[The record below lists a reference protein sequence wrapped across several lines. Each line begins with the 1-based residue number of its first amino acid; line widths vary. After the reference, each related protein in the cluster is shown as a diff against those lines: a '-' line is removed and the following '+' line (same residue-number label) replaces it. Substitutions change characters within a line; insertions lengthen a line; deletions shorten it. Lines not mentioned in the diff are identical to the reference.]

1 MNRITITCPACGRSG
16 AVDEGAVPARPMR
29 LKCPQCQGTFT
40 FTKGAG
46 VPPTASGSS
55 ATPAAPQRAR
65 VPPQKPGGGRQT
77 SAPSAKAPPPAR
89 DRRKLL
95 AAGGALAC
103 GAVVLV
109 ASSISVFKLAPIAAE
124 KLLIAALFS
133 KVPPVQRVA
142 IRALR
147 DHPTKHAAIA
157 LVAFI
162 NLKNLQEMPDPKKP
176 DTPEDQ
182 ARRRE
187 RRVRDLA
194 LAERATETLCLLTG
208 QSLGTYFKREASG
221 YSWGSLSE
229 DKWPT
234 VLRQVDAWALQT
246 FGTGELPLFNLGL
259 PGALPQPA
267 EAPGGGTAR

>member
-16 AVDEGAVPARPMR
+16 AVDEGAVPDRPMR

-40 FTKGAG
+40 FTKGTG
-46 VPPTASGSS
+46 VPPTASGTS
-55 ATPAAPQRAR
+55 AAPAAPQRTK
-65 VPPQKPGGGRQT
+65 VPPPKSGGGRPT
-77 SAPSAKAPPPAR
+77 SAPTAKAPPPAR
-89 DRRKLL
+89 ARRKLVVV
-95 AAGGALAC
+95 GCALAC
-103 GAVVLV
+103 SAVALGAAGVY
-109 ASSISVFKLAPIAAE
+109 AFKLSPIVAE

-147 DHPTKHAAIA
+147 DFPTKHAAIA

-162 NLKNLQEMPDPKKP
+162 NLKNLQEMEDPKKP
-176 DTPEDQ
+176 WTPEEK

-208 QSLGTYFKREASG
+208 QSFGTYFKREPYG
-221 YSWGSLSE
+221 YSWGSLRE
-229 DKWPT
+229 DKWLT
-234 VLRQVDAWALQT
+234 VLWQIDRWALQT
-246 FGTGELPLFNLGL
+246 FGPGELPLLNLGL
-259 PGALPQPA
+259 PGAPPQPA
-267 EAPGGGTAR
+267 ETPGGGEAR

>member
-1 MNRITITCPACGRSG
+1 MTRITITCPACGRSG
-16 AVDEGAVPARPMR
+16 AVDERAVPDRPMR

-40 FTKGAG
+40 FTKGTG
-46 VPPTASGSS
+46 VPPTASGTS
-55 ATPAAPQRAR
+55 AAPAAPQRAR
-65 VPPQKPGGGRQT
+65 VPPPKPGGGRPA
-77 SAPSAKAPPPAR
+77 SAPTAKAPPPAR

-95 AAGGALAC
+95 VAMGALAGGAII
-103 GAVVLV
+103 LV
-109 ASSISVFKLAPIAAE
+109 ASSIYAFKLAPIAAE

-133 KVPPVQRVA
+133 RVPPVQRVA
-142 IRALR
+142 IKALR

-162 NLKNLQEMPDPKKP
+162 NLKNLQQVEDPKKP
-176 DTPEDQ
+176 WTPEEK

-208 QSLGTYFKREASG
+208 QSFGTYFKREPYG
-221 YSWGSLSE
+221 YSWGSLRE

-234 VLRQVDAWALQT
+234 VLQQVDAWVLQT
-246 FGTGELPLFNLGL
+246 FGTGDLPLFNLGL

-267 EAPGGGTAR
+267 ETAGGGTAR

>member
-1 MNRITITCPACGRSG
+1 MSRITITCPTCGRSA
-16 AVDEGAVPARPMR
+16 AVNEAAVPDRPMR

-40 FTKGAG
+40 FTKGTGVSSAAPG
-46 VPPTASGSS
+46 LTKVPPPKPS
-55 ATPAAPQRAR
+55 AGRPA
-65 VPPQKPGGGRQT
+65 
-77 SAPSAKAPPPAR
+77 SAPSAKAPPPGR

-95 AAGGALAC
+95 VAIGALAG

-109 ASSISVFKLAPIAAE
+109 ASSIYVFKLAPIAAE

-142 IRALR
+142 IKALR
-147 DHPTKHAAIA
+147 DYPTKHAAVA

-162 NLKNLQEMPDPKKP
+162 NLKNLQEVEDPKKP
-176 DTPEDQ
+176 WTPEEQ

-208 QSLGTYFKREASG
+208 QSFGTYFKREPYG
-221 YSWGSLSE
+221 YSWGSLRE

-234 VLRQVDAWALQT
+234 VLWQIDAWAVQT
-246 FGTGELPLFNLGL
+246 FGTGELPLLNLGL
-259 PGALPQPA
+259 PGPPPQPA
-267 EAPGGGTAR
+267 ETPGGGTAR

>member
-1 MNRITITCPACGRSG
+1 MQPITITCPACGRSG
-16 AVDEGAVPARPMR
+16 AVDEGAVPDRPIR

-46 VPPTASGSS
+46 VAPAESGGS
-55 ATPAAPQRAR
+55 ATPQAPRRAA
-65 VPPQKPGGGRQT
+65 VPPPKPGGGRPA
-77 SAPSAKAPPPAR
+77 SAPTAKAPSPAR
-89 DRRKLL
+89 DRRRLL
-95 AAGGALAC
+95 VAMGALAG

-109 ASSISVFKLAPIAAE
+109 ASSIYAFKLAPIAAE

-142 IRALR
+142 IKALR

-162 NLKNLQEMPDPKKP
+162 NLKNLQEVEDPKKP
-176 DTPEDQ
+176 WTPEEK

-208 QSLGTYFKREASG
+208 QSFGTYFKREPYG
-221 YSWGSLSE
+221 YSWGSLRE

-246 FGTGELPLFNLGL
+246 FGTGELPLLTPGL

-267 EAPGGGTAR
+267 ETAGGGTAR

>member
-16 AVDEGAVPARPMR
+16 AVDERAVPDRPMR
-29 LKCPQCQGTFT
+29 LKCPQCQETFT
-40 FTKGAG
+40 FTKGTG
-46 VPPTASGSS
+46 VSPTASGSS
-55 ATPAAPQRAR
+55 ATPAAPRRAT
-65 VPPQKPGGGRQT
+65 VPPPKPSG
-77 SAPSAKAPPPAR
+77 AEAPPPAR
-89 DRRKLL
+89 ARRKLL
-95 AAGGALAC
+95 AAVGALAG

-109 ASSISVFKLAPIAAE
+109 ASSIYAFKLAPIAAE
-124 KLLIAALFS
+124 KLLIGALFS

-142 IRALR
+142 IKALR
-147 DHPTKHAAIA
+147 EFPTKHAAIA

-162 NLKNLQEMPDPKKP
+162 NLKNLQEMEDPKKP
-176 DTPEDQ
+176 WTPEEK

-208 QSLGTYFKREASG
+208 QSFGTYFKREPYG

-259 PGALPQPA
+259 PGVLPQPA
-267 EAPGGGTAR
+267 EVPGGGTAR